1 VLDPPAVDAEAVP
14 EPPPPKPEPATAVAA
29 SGPAPQPDSPSVPV
43 LVPDAVRESP
53 ADDIPIHFPDLDRRP
68 RWRVVAVVAGV
79 AACLAIGGIAFE
91 TRQSW
96 LPRISQNAATV
107 TAPPVAASLGL
118 VLTDNNGELRIGWD
132 RKAAAIQAATRGTLA
147 ISSGGEISSATR
159 LDRAQLQSGS
169 FIFKR
174 TNEKADVVLSTEGP
188 TGNLGRESVS
198 FLGKLPEQAG
208 HATNPAAANR
218 QAALAAEVERLQGEL
233 KAELA
238 RNQKLAAQA
247 ARPQDLEKALKLK
260 DDQIAK
266 LRNDLNLQISH
277 NRVLSQALDDAESQV
292 KLQQKKRLSN
302 QSADTAKQ

>member
-1 VLDPPAVDAEAVP
+1 M
-14 EPPPPKPEPATAVAA
+14 
-29 SGPAPQPDSPSVPV
+29 
-43 LVPDAVRESP
+43 
-53 ADDIPIHFPDLDRRP
+53 
-68 RWRVVAVVAGV
+68 
-79 AACLAIGGIAFE
+79 
-91 TRQSW
+91 
-96 LPRISQNAATV
+96 
-107 TAPPVAASLGL
+107 
-118 VLTDNNGELRIGWD
+118 
-132 RKAAAIQAATRGTLA
+132 
-147 ISSGGEISSATR
+147 
-159 LDRAQLQSGS
+159 
-169 FIFKR
+169 
-174 TNEKADVVLSTEGP
+174 VLSTEGP